1 MHNIKKLLDEV
12 EYDIINH
19 QSRGLSY
26 LLKLKA
32 GADNTDIG
40 LIIHDIMPKLK
51 SIFVL
56 SYIFK
61 TVCIRRYLSEFVK
74 V

>member
-1 MHNIKKLLDEV
+1 MLAHLVEKYTATLQVWMHNIKKLLDEV

-32 GADNTDIG
+32 GADNTDIRF
-40 LIIHDIMPKLK
+40 DN
-51 SIFVL
+51 S
-56 SYIFK
+56 
-61 TVCIRRYLSEFVK
+61 
-74 V
+74 

>member
-19 QSRGLSY
+19 QGRGLSY

-32 GADNTDIG
+32 EADNTDIRF
-40 LIIHDIMPKLK
+40 DN
-51 SIFVL
+51 S
-56 SYIFK
+56 
-61 TVCIRRYLSEFVK
+61 
-74 V
+74 